1 MGGKYKEGKEG
12 VASAYEGFLEW
23 PPGVVLLVLWVA
35 GVALLGSC
43 ALVLY
48 MAGSVLVRS
57 LAGSL

>member
-12 VASAYEGFLEW
+12 VASAYEGDLEL
-23 PPGVVLLVLWVA
+23 PPAVVMLVLWVVGA
-35 GVALLGSC
+35 AVLGSC

-48 MAGSVLVRS
+48 MAGSVVVRS

>member
-12 VASAYEGFLEW
+12 VASAYEGFLEL
-23 PPGVVLLVLWVA
+23 PPVVVVLVMWVA
-35 GVALLGSC
+35 GAVLLGSC

-48 MAGSVLVRS
+48 WVGSVVVRS

>member
-12 VASAYEGFLEW
+12 VASAYEWFLEL
-23 PPGVVLLVLWVA
+23 PPVVVLLEMWVT

-48 MAGSVLVRS
+48 WVGRVLVG
-57 LAGSL
+57 LMVGSL